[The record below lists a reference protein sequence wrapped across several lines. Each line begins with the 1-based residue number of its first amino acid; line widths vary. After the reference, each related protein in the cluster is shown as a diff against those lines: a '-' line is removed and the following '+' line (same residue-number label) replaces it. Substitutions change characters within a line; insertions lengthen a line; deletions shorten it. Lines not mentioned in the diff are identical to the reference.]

1 MGYYIIFAAIIIV
14 CLIFPMAINSQFS
27 KKYYQGALEPVP
39 IILNSM
45 GLFSIVL
52 ADAYGKM
59 LGWSVIFTIV
69 LYAISIFLVKRSAEE
84 LGCTTAEKVK
94 MILANAL
101 LPVSIIFF
109 ILLLLTSASNKKKKV
124 NR

>member
-1 MGYYIIFAAIIIV
+1 MFAAIIIA

-27 KKYYQGALEPVP
+27 NKYYQGALESVP
-39 IILNSM
+39 IILNSI
-45 GLFSIVL
+45 GLFSIAL
-52 ADAYGKM
+52 DDAYGKM
-59 LGWSVIFTIV
+59 LGWSVISTIV

-109 ILLLLTSASNKKKKV
+109 ILLLLTTASNKKKKV
-124 NR
+124 NSK

>member
-1 MGYYIIFAAIIIV
+1 MGDYIIFAAIIIA

-39 IILNSM
+39 IILNSI

-52 ADAYGKM
+52 ADTYDKLQGLAI
-59 LGWSVIFTIV
+59 IFTIL
-69 LYAISIFLVKRSAEE
+69 LYALSIFLVKKSAEE

-101 LPVSIIFF
+101 LPVSIILF
-109 ILLLLTSASNKKKKV
+109 ILILLTSASNKKKK
-124 NR
+124 RK